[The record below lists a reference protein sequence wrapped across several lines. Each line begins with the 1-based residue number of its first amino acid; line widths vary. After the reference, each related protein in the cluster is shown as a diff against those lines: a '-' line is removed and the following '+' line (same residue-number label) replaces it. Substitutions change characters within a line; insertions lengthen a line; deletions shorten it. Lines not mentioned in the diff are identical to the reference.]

1 MSVRTLTTLQQLHA
15 MSDEGRGYEV
25 AGGELRRSPLP
36 TYEHGET
43 CTSLATELNLHVRPR
58 GLGKILVEVHF
69 VLGRDPDQ
77 ARVPD
82 VAFVRADRLPRG
94 ERRRGYFEGAPDL
107 AVEVVS
113 PSDSFRET
121 QEKALLFLS
130 AGSRLVWVVEL
141 AGRTVA
147 VYTPDRVSRVLG
159 IGDTLDGGDVIPGF
173 LLPVRALFE

>member
-15 MSDEGRGYEV
+15 MPDEGRGYEL
-25 AGGELRRSPLP
+25 AGGELRRLPLP
-36 TYEHGET
+36 TYEHGDIST
-43 CTSLATELNLHVRPR
+43 TLATELNLHVRPR
-58 GLGKILVEVHF
+58 GLGKVLVEVHF

-77 ARVPD
+77 ARAPD
-82 VAFVRADRLPRG
+82 VAFVRAERLPQG

-121 QEKALLFLS
+121 QEKALLYLS
-130 AGSRLVWVVEL
+130 AGSRLVWVVEPE
-141 AGRTVA
+141 GQTVT

-173 LLPVRALFE
+173 LLPVRTLFE